1 MIQIPRR
8 YLAAIEAVLDVAYH
22 GGAQPVRGA
31 EIADR
36 LGVPRR
42 YLEQSLQSLVR
53 QGVLVA
59 QRGPRGG
66 YRLARERRRISV
78 GEIVRAVGGDG
89 DGDAGS
95 PAGAARR
102 ETAGGATAG
111 AASGGDVTSVLGRA
125 VVIPMAEAAERVL
138 QGHLDQVTLD
148 DLCRQGRACG
158 VRGARDDALDFS
170 I

>member
-78 GEIVRAVGGDG
+78 GEIVRAVGGNG
-89 DGDAGS
+89 EGESTTQPSTGRREGAAGVA
-95 PAGAARR
+95 AGA
-102 ETAGGATAG
+102 
-111 AASGGDVTSVLGRA
+111 GGDVTSALGQA
-125 VVIPMAEAAERVL
+125 VVIPMAEAAEQVL

-148 DLCRQGRACG
+148 DLCRQGRARG

>member
-78 GEIVRAVGGDG
+78 GEIVRAVGGG
-89 DGDAGS
+89 DGEGPALDDTGHRGAG
-95 PAGAARR
+95 
-102 ETAGGATAG
+102 
-111 AASGGDVTSVLGRA
+111 ASGGGAEVTSALGRV
-125 VVIPMAEAAERVL
+125 VVIPMAEAAEQVL
-138 QGHLDQVTLD
+138 QRHLDEVTLD
-148 DLCRQGRACG
+148 DLCCRGREHG
-158 VRGARDDALDFS
+158 VPGARDNALDFS